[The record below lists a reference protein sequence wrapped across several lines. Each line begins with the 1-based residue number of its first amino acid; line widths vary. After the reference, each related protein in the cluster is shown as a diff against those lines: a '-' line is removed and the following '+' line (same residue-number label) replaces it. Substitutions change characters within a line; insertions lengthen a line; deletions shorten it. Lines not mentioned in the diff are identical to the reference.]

1 MTAADEIMARA
12 LSSADM
18 GYRPA
23 PPRAQLG
30 ADPWVSLIAQTAIA
44 SEAARITPSPEQV
57 RARRARSIAIALA
70 LGTFVLLIYAVTVVK
85 VGSRVLSGP
94 DYMRPVQ
101 AIK

>member
-12 LSSADM
+12 LSADM

-23 PPRAQLG
+23 RPRAQLG
-30 ADPWVSLIAQTAIA
+30 ADPLVSPRAQTAKA
-44 SEAARITPSPEQV
+44 SEAARITPSPKQV
-57 RARRARSIAIALA
+57 CARHARSIAIALA
-70 LGTFVLLIYAVTVVK
+70 LGTFVLLIYAVTIVK
-85 VGSRVLSGP
+85 VGSRVFSGP